1 MDISDVKDNIKIESS
16 DYTSTNIPKKVLNV
30 NNLVGDQNK
39 FQQSKTNDNLA
50 YESDDDG
57 KQSNRNYSSTGI
69 NIIKSL
75 TDKKFTK
82 KQGTGSSSQGGGTN
96 LGN

>member
-1 MDISDVKDNIKIESS
+1 
-16 DYTSTNIPKKVLNV
+16 
-30 NNLVGDQNK
+30 
-39 FQQSKTNDNLA
+39 LA